1 MRNTVPVQGAPDGL
15 SVVGTIVV
23 GANVVG
29 GAVGANVGVDV
40 VGANVGDDVVGANV
54 GMTAAHTH
62 SHPRRCSAGA
72 VAPTAMYPEY
82 PYRPCGAPWVP

>member
-1 MRNTVPVQGAPDGL
+1 MKRVCDSRSVPGAPDGL

-23 GANVVG
+23 GANVG
-29 GAVGANVGVDV
+29 DDV
-40 VGANVGDDVVGANV
+40 VGASVGIDVVGANV